1 MTKKTRKPGERPTNL
16 KPPKHLSENKPV
28 PEPDPLEKA
37 ETLADKDGPTR
48 YGDWEHKGI
57 AVDF

>member
-1 MTKKTRKPGERPTNL
+1 MTEKTRKPGERPADV
-16 KPPKHLSENKPV
+16 KPPKHLSKNKPV

-37 ETLADKDGPTR
+37 DELVEKEGPTR